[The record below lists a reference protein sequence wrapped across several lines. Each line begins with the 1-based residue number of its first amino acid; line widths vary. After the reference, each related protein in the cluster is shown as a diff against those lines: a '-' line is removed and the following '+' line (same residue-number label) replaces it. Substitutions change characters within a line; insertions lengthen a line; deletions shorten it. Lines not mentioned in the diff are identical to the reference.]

1 MNCWKTINLQK
12 QYGMQRLFIISS
24 LTMLITFLFLYV
36 PFTAYFSQNRLND
49 NYFSLFLLCIAI
61 TYPAHKLLHYLP
73 MIPLGKKVKKIVY
86 INYHFFPVIYFR
98 AQEPIKKWNFVIA
111 SITPVIV
118 LNAVFIGCCFLF
130 THYVHYFLILFAYH
144 FGMCVPD
151 FIRMKNLWKAPNQCF
166 VEENEDGFEILINK
180 AS

>member
-49 NYFSLFLLCIAI
+49 NYFLLFLFCMLI
-61 TYPAHKLLHYLP
+61 TYPVHKLLHYLP
-73 MIPLGKKVKKIVY
+73 MIPLGKKIKKMFY
-86 INYHFFPVIYFR
+86 IHYYIFPVISFR
-98 AQEPIKKWNFVIA
+98 AQDPIKKWNFLLA
-111 SITPVIV
+111 SVTPFIV
-118 LNAVFIGCCFLF
+118 LNAVFIGGCFLF

-144 FGMCVPD
+144 FGICVPD
-151 FIRMKNLWKAPNQCF
+151 FIRMKTLWKAPSNCF
-166 VEENEDGFEILINK
+166 VEENEDGFEILISQ